1 MKKSLRNAFILVLP
15 FILMISINEIERM
28 FINEQPYK
36 YLNVTAENSGEMIP
50 DRCTWICHNNTQ
62 YCLQHHVK
70 LLKPYTSTTN
80 KIYFGTIDLLASSG
94 NYGAANIIFLVV
106 FAPLLIWFFLIKSI
120 DAQFVIKQNKK
131 ESK

>member
-1 MKKSLRNAFILVLP
+1 MKKSLRNAFILIFPCV
-15 FILMISINEIERM
+15 LMISINEIERI

-36 YLNVTAENSGEMIP
+36 YLNVNAVNSGAMIP
-50 DRCTWICHNNTQ
+50 DRCTWVCHDNTQ
-62 YCLQHHVK
+62 YCLEHHVK

-80 KIYFGTIDLLASSG
+80 KIYFGTIDLLASTG

-106 FAPLLIWFFLIKSI
+106 LAPLLIWFFLIKSI
-120 DAQFVIKQNKK
+120 DVQFAIKQYKK